1 MTCHREVIT
10 FRKVKCVKLHDAVME
25 LMVIQGR
32 DTSPSLDISHIMSS
46 LSAQSTC
53 LVNGGIPLSPISK
66 SSVVS
71 SVLLWDLKTLKT
83 IGNTAFF
90 FLSSEEQQVCIVIHD
105 LNGKHFPT
113 SIVEK

>member
-1 MTCHREVIT
+1 
-10 FRKVKCVKLHDAVME
+10 ME
-25 LMVIQGR
+25 LMVVQGK
-32 DTSPSLDISHIMSS
+32 DTSPSLDICHIMSS

-83 IGNTAFF
+83 IGNIAFFF
-90 FLSSEEQQVCIVIHD
+90 FLSSEEQQVWLALSFMI
-105 LNGKHFPT
+105 
-113 SIVEK
+113 